1 MHLTVLI
8 IGTLIV
14 GSVLLIFQYK
24 KLARFNNKIE
34 QSWSDLNV
42 QFKRRYDLLPEL
54 IKTVKHHAKK
64 ERDVFDKIARAQ
76 NQAISAGN
84 VPDQATAENNLS
96 QNLKSLFA
104 ISEDYPELKT
114 SENFRNFQQQLSDV
128 EDEIKIA
135 RRNYNA
141 IVRENNTKVKNFPTI
156 LFARPMGFGKFEYFE
171 MDDADNELP
180 KIKFKKST

>member
-84 VPDQATAENNLS
+84 ITEQAIAENRLS
-96 QNLKSLFA
+96 QSLKSLFA
-104 ISEDYPELKT
+104 VSENYPDLK
-114 SENFRNFQQQLSDV
+114 SNENFRNFQQALSDV
-128 EDEIKIA
+128 ENAIQEA
-135 RRNYNA
+135 RRYYNSM
-141 IVRENNTKVKNFPTI
+141 VRENNTKVKSFPTI
-156 LFARPMGFGKFEYFE
+156 FFAGPMGFGKFEYFK
-171 MDDADNELP
+171 MDDAEKEISKMKL
-180 KIKFKKST
+180 KKSI